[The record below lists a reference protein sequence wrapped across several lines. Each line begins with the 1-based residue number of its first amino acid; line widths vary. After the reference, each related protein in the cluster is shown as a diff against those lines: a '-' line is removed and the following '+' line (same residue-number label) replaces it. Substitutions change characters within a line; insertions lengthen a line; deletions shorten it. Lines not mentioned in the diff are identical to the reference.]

1 MLLVLLLS
9 LVLLQG
15 EALAAGEWLTTEGG
29 CKVWNPTPVLNE
41 TAVWVGAVD
50 AEGYASGKGILKW
63 FENRNLI
70 FTVEGTMLQGRL
82 QGHGVLTGLGK
93 VRACYA
99 GDFIASERTG
109 QGVLTYGDGFFYK
122 GGFVTI

>member
-50 AEGYASGKGILKW
+50 AEGYASGKGIYIW
-63 FENRNLI
+63 DNDERY
-70 FTVEGTMLQGRL
+70 E
-82 QGHGVLTGLGK
+82 
-93 VRACYA
+93 
-99 GDFIASERTG
+99 GDFAAGERTG
-109 QGVLTYGDGFFYK
+109 YGVFIKRNSERYEGKFVDGK
-122 GGFVTI
+122 PVKQ